1 MDLKTKQD
9 LEYYESEKRDKERME
24 EFYKN
29 AYTVQPEEKDIPLT
43 KEEYYESEKREK
55 ERMEEF
61 YKNEYT
67 FQHEEEKD
75 KPLTKEELR
84 IARLRY
90 FEKKID
96 LNKPT

>member
-9 LEYYESEKRDKERME
+9 LEFYESEKRDKERME

-29 AYTVQPEEKDIPLT
+29 AFTFQPEEKDV
-43 KEEYYESEKREK
+43 
-55 ERMEEF
+55 
-61 YKNEYT
+61 
-67 FQHEEEKD
+67 Q
-75 KPLTKEELR
+75 LTKEELR

>member
-9 LEYYESEKRDKERME
+9 LEFYESEKRDKERME

-29 AYTVQPEEKDIPLT
+29 AFTVQPEEKDI
-43 KEEYYESEKREK
+43 
-55 ERMEEF
+55 
-61 YKNEYT
+61 
-67 FQHEEEKD
+67 H
-75 KPLTKEELR
+75 LTKEELR